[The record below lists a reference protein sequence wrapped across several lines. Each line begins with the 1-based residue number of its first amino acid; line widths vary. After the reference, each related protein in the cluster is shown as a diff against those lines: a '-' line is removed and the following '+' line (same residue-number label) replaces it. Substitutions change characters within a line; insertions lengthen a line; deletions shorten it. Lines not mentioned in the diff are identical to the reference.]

1 MTGTEG
7 GKRPAGGASD
17 PGRTMVSGTE
27 MAGAGIQFA
36 VVLVAFAFAGIW
48 LDRQLGTS
56 PWFTIV
62 LVFVGAAGGFYSM
75 YRKLMKGQRLGERRK
90 SSERRGSDE
99 P

>member
-7 GKRPAGGASD
+7 DKRPAGGASD
-17 PGRTMVSGTE
+17 PGRGMVSGAE
-27 MAGAGIQFA
+27 MAGAGVQFA
-36 VVLVAFAFAGIW
+36 VVLVAFSFVGIW
-48 LDRQLGTS
+48 LDRQLRTS

-90 SSERRGSDE
+90 SKERREGRE